1 MDIVK
6 PDARQWPC
14 QDPAVPLLVGL
25 FFVSPSPVL
34 ILIAIMAAFLAL
46 MSHEVHL
53 RLGETPG
60 HAP

>member
-1 MDIVK
+1 MSPQADLLFWLV
-6 PDARQWPC
+6 ARTTG
-14 QDPAVPLLVGL
+14 V
-25 FFVSPSPVL
+25 
-34 ILIAIMAAFLAL
+34 AAFLAL